1 MSAAYSEASFAL
13 WTFAMMYYLE
23 QREYTK
29 TTIALGLAVG
39 TRSNGLVLVGYPA
52 YIALRVLLEREGDTR
67 CARFINL
74 SRYVTRLRSCN
85 ILCIFVD
92 QCCLDQVEILLWIC
106 IFKIF
111 TTFFIIS
118 SS

>member
-1 MSAAYSEASFAL
+1 MLNCYYMLLSFTLSYTFYTGSHPWYAAVLFCYNPASIFMSAAYSEASFAL

-74 SRYVTRLRSCN
+74 SRYVT
-85 ILCIFVD
+85 
-92 QCCLDQVEILLWIC
+92 
-106 IFKIF
+106 
-111 TTFFIIS
+111 
-118 SS
+118 